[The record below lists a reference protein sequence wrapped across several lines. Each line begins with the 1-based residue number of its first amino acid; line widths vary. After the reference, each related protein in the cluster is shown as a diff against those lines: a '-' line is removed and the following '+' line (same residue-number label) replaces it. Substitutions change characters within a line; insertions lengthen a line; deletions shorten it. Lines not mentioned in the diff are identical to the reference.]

1 MTQLTETEARQFVDV
16 VNTRN
21 VEKVMDQYAENA
33 SFQVPNL
40 DAPIQGKEAIRS
52 YLTSALA
59 AFPDWTVDV
68 IKVIVS
74 GNEVIVVN
82 SVKGTH
88 TGPFT
93 GSDGKAVVPTN
104 KTFVQEQLTRVVV
117 DETGKIATFRAYG
130 NPSRMNRLLR
140 TPNAPKETAGTEPT
154 VSAKSVTSPTAPK

>member
-21 VEKVMDQYAENA
+21 VEKVMEQYAENA
-33 SFQVPNL
+33 SFQVPSL

-52 YLTSALA
+52 YMTSALA
-59 AFPDWTVDV
+59 AFPDWTMDV
-68 IKVIVS
+68 NKVIVS

-104 KTFVQEQLTRVVV
+104 KSFVQEQLTRVVV
-117 DETGKIATFRAYG
+117 DEKGKISTFRAYG
-130 NPSRMNRLLR
+130 NPSRLNRLLR
-140 TPNAPKETAGTEPT
+140 TPSASKETSDSDST
-154 VSAKSVTSPTAPK
+154 VSHKSVTPPTSPK